1 METIYNFYLYFDL
14 ADRCERV
21 GYVTYELTGDDEEG
35 RRLLQKHLKGDL
47 QHATKVKLSS
57 SFTRHEFNARCRLG
71 NERELLA
78 EAMAHAGAA
87 EGSLA
92 LITPVVNRQVK
103 FNHAAVSGQFDVDD
117 AAEAAGEHGVMVDW
131 LRKYSTQDGFRFT
144 DLIHDD
150 YFIAIK
156 LTYNG
161 GLFVS
166 SMKLLLSC
174 IDSLAYVEFGDL
186 REPPSFVRWLSEY
199 VDLLPLGITAEELW
213 ELRNGLLHMSN
224 INSSKVRQRNVR
236 CVSFRVGPSQ
246 VKLPDTGSTFYF
258 EFIGLINAL
267 SQGLERWARSYELDR
282 EKFVTFVERYDET
295 VSDIRVAAIQIK
307 S

>member
-1 METIYNFYLYFDL
+1 
-14 ADRCERV
+14 
-21 GYVTYELTGDDEEG
+21 
-35 RRLLQKHLKGDL
+35 
-47 QHATKVKLSS
+47 
-57 SFTRHEFNARCRLG
+57 
-71 NERELLA
+71 
-78 EAMAHAGAA
+78 
-87 EGSLA
+87 
-92 LITPVVNRQVK
+92 
-103 FNHAAVSGQFDVDD
+103 
-117 AAEAAGEHGVMVDW
+117 MVDW

-186 REPPSFVRWLSEY
+186 REPPSFVRWLNEY
-199 VDLLPLGITAEELW
+199 VDLVPLGITAEELW

-236 CVSFRVGPSQ
+236 CVSFRVGQSQ
-246 VKLPDTGSTFYF
+246 VKLPDTGSIFYF

-267 SQGLERWARSYELDR
+267 SQGLERWAHSYELDR
-282 EKFVTFVERYDET
+282 EKFATFVERYDET

-307 S
+307 N